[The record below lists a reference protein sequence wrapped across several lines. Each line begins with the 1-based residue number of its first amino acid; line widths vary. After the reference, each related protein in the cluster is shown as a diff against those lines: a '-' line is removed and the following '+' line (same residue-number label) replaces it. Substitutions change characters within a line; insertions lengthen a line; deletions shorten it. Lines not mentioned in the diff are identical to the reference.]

1 MAEFYVDPSRENFAL
16 FKSLPRDEPIHMLN
30 FIRLR
35 ETAAYPAGHRC
46 AGLGLTGAQAYDE
59 YIRLIN
65 PLIEGLG
72 GGMVWHQSFQCIV
85 TGPERFEWDHVFVMG
100 YPSANAFFAM
110 VKDPQYIA
118 EIVPHRTAAVLD
130 SRLVR
135 YAGV

>member
-1 MAEFYVDPSRENFAL
+1 MEQTYVDPSRENFAL
-16 FKSLPRDEPIHMLN
+16 FKALPRDEPIHMLN

-35 ETAAYPAGHRC
+35 DMAAYPQAHTC
-46 AGLGLTGAQAYDE
+46 SGLGWTGSQAYDE

-72 GGMVWHQSFQCIV
+72 GGMVWHQTLECMV
-85 TGPERFEWDHVFVMG
+85 TGPETFEWDHVFVMG

-110 VKDPQYIA
+110 VKDPFY
-118 EIVPHRTAAVLD
+118 VSDVLPHRTAAVLD

-135 YAGV
+135 YRGV